1 MDPEESKEG
10 EEEVSKTGG
19 RARKKGG
26 VHTVLTYG
34 MTSGWEV
41 EPGAELI
48 GETEMAIWLEQ
59 VSSHIIV
66 VLLCLLSNG

>member
-10 EEEVSKTGG
+10 EEEASKTGG
-19 RARKKGG
+19 AGEKGG

-66 VLLCLLSNG
+66 VLLRLLSNG